1 MLPANR
7 PTGSRNVKKFSPRK
21 ALRFG
26 GVDIVLRTLALFRA
40 DERVGYHGV
49 VSLFTEPLQGRARSM
64 LGKRKWFYGVCFIIL
79 LGISV
84 RMRQPGLSLR
94 MFFWGETSGFF
105 HMANPDSPFFGRASW
120 VMIF

>member
-1 MLPANR
+1 MV
-7 PTGSRNVKKFSPRK
+7 PTHAYGVPKLLRK

-64 LGKRKWFYGVCFIIL
+64 LG
-79 LGISV
+79 S
-84 RMRQPGLSLR
+84 
-94 MFFWGETSGFF
+94 
-105 HMANPDSPFFGRASW
+105 SW
-120 VMIF
+120 